1 MLGLYASNYSG
12 PDFQNDDSDK
22 KRLETER
29 ISNLIEVT
37 STLSNIFN
45 DTSNSNIIEIDEL
58 NTAQTP
64 FDSVLIGNYSGS
76 NFDQNYSV
84 NQADNLERYFPRIVA
99 TSSNDE
105 SNPEEIIF
113 DGFTDTETN
122 FDFFSI
128 SNSEDC
134 NYEEAK
140 RSFSDD
146 PGKNETKNDSEL
158 EDSLNEIAE
167 NSGTLTKLHS
177 LESKN
182 TYKIGEKIGQG
193 SYGVVYEATKEGT
206 DEKYAAKVMSM
217 EKCDYF
223 IQNEVN
229 NLLSFADPHIV
240 KFHESFIVMNNGD
253 QFYVIIMDLC
263 ENGSFLN
270 LLNKN
275 QMKFKSQKK
284 ILYDIVLALQ
294 YIHNRGMA
302 HNDLK
307 LDNIFIDKNLNAK
320 LGDFG
325 FSSNILIS
333 VNRIYH
339 GIYDPPEFYEKYE
352 INTLQAEIWS
362 LGIIFWIVETKR
374 SPYNENLPLPPQILR
389 GNLMI
394 NNRSKLMKLAGKC
407 LMRDPTKRIT
417 IDQIVNDEYF
427 SCFKKQ

>member
-22 KRLETER
+22 KHPETER
-29 ISNLIEVT
+29 ISNLIDVT

-58 NTAQTP
+58 NTSQTP
-64 FDSVLIGNYSGS
+64 FDSVLIGDYSGS
-76 NFDQNYSV
+76 IFDQNDSA
-84 NQADNLERYFPRIVA
+84 NQADSFERYLPRIVA
-99 TSSNDE
+99 TSSNNE
-105 SNPEEIIF
+105 SNPEECIF
-113 DGFTDTETN
+113 DGFTYTETN

-128 SNSEDC
+128 TNSEDS
-134 NYEEAK
+134 NFEEEK
-140 RSFSDD
+140 RTFSDD
-146 PGKNETKNDSEL
+146 PGKNEAKNDSEL
-158 EDSLNEIAE
+158 EDNHNEIAE

-177 LESKN
+177 LVSKN

-193 SYGVVYEATKEGT
+193 SYGVVYEVTKEGT
-206 DEKYAAKVMSM
+206 DEKYAAKVMPM
-217 EKCDYF
+217 EKCDNF

-240 KFHESFIVMNNGD
+240 KFHESFIVMNDGD

-270 LLNKN
+270 LLNKY
-275 QMKFKSQKK
+275 QIKFTTLKK

-307 LDNIFIDKNLNAK
+307 LENIFIDKNLNAK

-325 FSSNILIS
+325 FSSNKLIS
-333 VNRIYH
+333 VNRVYH

-352 INTLQAEIWS
+352 INTLQSDIWS
-362 LGIIFWIVETKR
+362 LGIIFWIAETKR

-394 NNRSKLMKLAGKC
+394 NNRSKLMNLAGKC